1 MSSLAQPVRESYP
14 SSPAATAR
22 ARLRR
27 QAFPPDATIGIPFY
41 DEEFDMAQSEAHS
54 AMIRDL
60 GQFLDR
66 LADWTGLRV
75 LSDNP
80 VWYWFQ
86 EDDQQRIL
94 YPDYALADTRMP
106 ERSMATDLRLALEV
120 VSTDR
125 PEKERKDSVR
135 MRDRNAKNGVPEFG
149 LLYPDLDDARVLRWF
164 WLDEDD
170 GQYREAPLPADR
182 RFRSQAVPGL
192 EFEVL
197 EPDRWRPGRKVRL
210 WYQGLLITSAEEE
223 ASRAERELGR
233 AEHEASRAE
242 REASRADA
250 AEAENARLRALLRQ
264 AGLAS
269 E

>member
-1 MSSLAQPVRESYP
+1 MSSLTQPQPVRAP
-14 SSPAATAR
+14 RPASPAEIAR

-27 QAFPPDATIGIPFY
+27 QPFPPDATIGIPFY
-41 DEEFDMAQSEAHS
+41 DDEFDMAQTQAHS

-66 LADWTGLRV
+66 LADWTGLQV

-80 VWYWFQ
+80 VWYWVQ

-94 YPDYALADTRMP
+94 YPDFALADTRFI
-106 ERSMATDLRLALEV
+106 ERVMATDLRLALEV
-120 VSTDR
+120 VSTER

-135 MRDRNAKNGVPEFG
+135 MRDRNAANGVPEFA
-149 LLYPDLDDARVLRWF
+149 LLYPDLDDSRALRWF

-170 GQYREAPLPADR
+170 GRYREARLPADR

-192 EFEVL
+192 ELEAL
-197 EPDRWRPGRKVRL
+197 EPDQWRFGRKARL
-210 WYQGLLITSAEEE
+210 WYRGQRITSAEEE
-223 ASRAERELGR
+223 ARRADLEASRADLEASR
-233 AEHEASRAE
+233 AGQEASRAE
-242 REASRADA
+242 A

-264 AGLAS
+264 AGL